1 MSRVNHKI
9 LTMVRL
15 SLVAAMYVVLT
26 IFNPFSYDAIQ
37 FRISEILVFLC
48 FYRKDYSI
56 GLILGCFIANLFS
69 PMMLYDITFG
79 TFATILAVVCIMFS
93 KNIYIASLFPV
104 VFNGVIVALELY
116 FAFKEPFLLS
126 MGSVALGEA
135 VVMVVGIIAFKLL
148 ERNEGFMKMI
158 DANQNYPKFAKES

>member
-1 MSRVNHKI
+1 MNKKI
-9 LTMVRL
+9 LIMIRL

-56 GLILGCFIANLFS
+56 GLILGCFISNLFS

-93 KNIYIASLFPV
+93 KNIYIASIFPV
-104 VFNGVIVALELY
+104 IFNGIIVAFEL
-116 FAFKEPFLLS
+116 FLAFKQPFLIS

-135 VVMVVGIIAFKLL
+135 VVMVVGVIVFKLL
-148 ERNEGFMKMI
+148 EKNKGFMKMI
-158 DANQNYPKFAKES
+158 DANQNYKQLVNDEL